1 MTGGFLD
8 WAGRV
13 VMLVLAGMV
22 TLSLI
27 ASIAAISSGDVETR
41 IGVETEPRLAEPLA
55 EPAPL
60 PEPQRERAR
69 PEAALAEEGRTA
81 TTPGVAASPEPPDTE
96 RWLEAITYALLALA
110 GLAALA
116 TLLLWRGLRERR
128 RIADALEDLA
138 ARG

>member
-41 IGVETEPRLAEPLA
+41 IGEETEPRLAEPLA

-60 PEPQRERAR
+60 PEPQREPAR
-69 PEAALAEEGRTA
+69 PEVGSAEEGRTA
-81 TTPGVAASPEPPDTE
+81 TTPGVAALLEPPET
-96 RWLEAITYALLALA
+96 
-110 GLAALA
+110 
-116 TLLLWRGLRERR
+116 
-128 RIADALEDLA
+128 
-138 ARG
+138 

>member
-41 IGVETEPRLAEPLA
+41 SGLETEPRLDEPSAEPT
-55 EPAPL
+55 PL
-60 PEPQRERAR
+60 PEPRRELDR
-69 PEAALAEEGRTA
+69 PQAGPAEEGQMA
-81 TTPGVAASPEPPDTE
+81 TSPGVAASPEPPDTE

-138 ARG
+138 ARR